1 MPLKLSVGLTRK
13 MGLPAYGSLG
23 ASCQL
28 EVELDPHLVFS
39 DIPTLQQRI
48 RYLHGICRQAVED
61 ELALRQESSAH
72 EPRSVDSRPQEAN
85 GSDPHLP
92 ADQEAERTARASQRQ
107 LDYVLQLA
115 RQVPAVGVAGLP
127 RLAQHLFQKT
137 PAELT
142 CLEASSLIDVLKDL
156 RGGKLSLKD
165 TLPGAA
171 A

>member
-39 DIPTLQQRI
+39 DVPALQQRI

-61 ELALRQESSAH
+61 ELALRQESAAQDQ
-72 EPRSVDSRPQEAN
+72 RSVDSRPQEAN

-92 ADQEAERTARASQRQ
+92 ADQEAERAARASQRQ